1 MPGDA
6 CAVASPIDDFCE
18 LLRSELH
25 AKKLKIQ
32 ADLEVVKHLLGE
44 LELARQAE
52 LVAAFCEQRGLR
64 APANRGP
71 KPAEVARKLADAVR
85 CISEL
90 QRQDTCP
97 PPAVPAESPEK
108 ARAKEDA
115 KTGTPDSDRLRP
127 ASSNEKPEPARP
139 WPELLKCSGDAP
151 IVVVGG
157 SPRPEKLELTLG
169 PLASRVEWIETSRH
183 GTHAIGNL
191 AQRIRQRRVSAL
203 IVLDAAVGHK
213 HSDPLVS
220 AAREV
225 RIPTTYAHKGGVAA
239 LARAFT
245 QLEKMVGA
253 R

>member
-1 MPGDA
+1 
-6 CAVASPIDDFCE
+6 VASPIDDFCE
-18 LLRSELH
+18 QLRSELH
-25 AKKLKIQ
+25 AKKLKSQ
-32 ADLEVVKHLLGE
+32 ADLDLVKQLISE
-44 LELARQAE
+44 LEVARQAQ
-52 LVAAFCEQRGLR
+52 LVATFSEQKGLR
-64 APANRGP
+64 PPTNKGASS
-71 KPAEVARKLADAVR
+71 AEIARKLLAAVQA
-85 CISEL
+85 ISEVQNAEPSL
-90 QRQDTCP
+90 PRPGPAAEPRRPLDTPVRELPQSP
-97 PPAVPAESPEK
+97 PDDRPE
-108 ARAKEDA
+108 
-115 KTGTPDSDRLRP
+115 DRTL
-127 ASSNEKPEPARP
+127 
-139 WPELLKCSGDAP
+139 WPQLLKCDRGAP

-157 SPRPEKLELTLG
+157 SPRPEKLDATLG
-169 PLASRVEWIETSRH
+169 ALSDRVEWIETSRH

-203 IVLDAAVGHK
+203 IVLDAVVGHK

>member
-1 MPGDA
+1 M
-6 CAVASPIDDFCE
+6 ASPIDDFCE

-25 AKKLKIQ
+25 AKKLKTQ
-32 ADLEVVKHLLGE
+32 ADLEVVRHLLTE
-44 LELARQAE
+44 LEVARQAE
-52 LVAAFCEQRGLR
+52 LVAAFCEQKGLR
-64 APANRGP
+64 APVNRGP
-71 KPAEVARKLADAVR
+71 KPSEVARKLEDAVR

-90 QRQDTCP
+90 QRQDALPRPEVTP
-97 PPAVPAESPEK
+97 EVPQKPRPKEE
-108 ARAKEDA
+108 AKPR
-115 KTGTPDSDRLRP
+115 TPDSDVP
-127 ASSNEKPEPARP
+127 HPGASNARPEPTPP

-157 SPRPEKLELTLG
+157 SPRPEKLDLTLG

>member
-1 MPGDA
+1 
-6 CAVASPIDDFCE
+6 VASPIDDFCE
-18 LLRSELH
+18 QLRSELH
-25 AKKLKIQ
+25 AKKLKSQ
-32 ADLEVVKHLLGE
+32 GDLDLVKQLVSE
-44 LELARQAE
+44 LELARQAQ
-52 LVAAFCEQRGLR
+52 LVASFGEQKGLR
-64 APANRGP
+64 APAYKGASSAEIGR
-71 KPAEVARKLADAVR
+71 KLLAAVLAIAEVQKAEPAAARPGK
-85 CISEL
+85 
-90 QRQDTCP
+90 
-97 PPAVPAESPEK
+97 AEEI
-108 ARAKEDA
+108 
-115 KTGTPDSDRLRP
+115 LRP
-127 ASSNEKPEPARP
+127 LEAPVRELTHSLPDGRPEDRTP
-139 WPELLKCSGDAP
+139 WPRLLKCGQDAP

-157 SPRPEKLELTLG
+157 SPRPEKLDETLG
-169 PLASRVEWIETSRH
+169 ALSGRVEWIETSRH

-203 IVLDAAVGHK
+203 IVLDAVVGHK

>member
-1 MPGDA
+1 MDSE
-6 CAVASPIDDFCE
+6 VASPIDEFCE
-18 LLRSELH
+18 QLRSELH
-25 AKKLKIQ
+25 AKKLKSQ
-32 ADLEVVKHLLGE
+32 ADLDLVRQLLGE
-44 LELARQAE
+44 LEVARQAQ
-52 LVAAFCEQRGLR
+52 LVQSFGEQKGLR
-64 APANRGP
+64 VPNSKAPSPTN
-71 KPAEVARKLADAVR
+71 VAQKLLAAVHA
-85 CISEL
+85 ISEL
-90 QRQDTCP
+90 QKDDRSPSKPRPAGEVLETLVAP
-97 PPAVPAESPEK
+97 VRELPPALPDERPEE
-108 ARAKEDA
+108 R
-115 KTGTPDSDRLRP
+115 T
-127 ASSNEKPEPARP
+127 P
-139 WPELLKCSGDAP
+139 WPKLLKRSQEAP
-151 IVVVGG
+151 VVVVGG
-157 SPRPEKLELTLG
+157 SPRPEKLDETLG
-169 PLASRVEWIETSRH
+169 ALAARVEWIETSRH